1 MLAGA
6 APHRPAGLLDN
17 TLIVDVARHHD
28 LQGQGFTPSFGW
40 SSAVVV
46 GDVAG
51 RFMPVRGPR
60 MFFHALH
67 EPFQR
72 LDLVVGAIKV
82 AAGDVDQ
89 QNDLVLVVDVAG
101 LELIGRAI
109 TRSSRSI

>member
-1 MLAGA
+1 
-6 APHRPAGLLDN
+6 
-17 TLIVDVARHHD
+17 
-28 LQGQGFTPSFGW
+28 
-40 SSAVVV
+40 
-46 GDVAG
+46 
-51 RFMPVRGPR
+51 